1 MTVALVTEAPGDL
14 LLKRRLRRA
23 ERTRQF
29 KALALILP
37 VLLFLFFTFLGPLAG
52 MLWRSVEDREV
63 SRVLPRAVA
72 ALADWNGQDVPGEA
86 VYAALGEDIIAA
98 REAGTL
104 ALASKRLNYAING
117 FRSLLSGTARKL
129 KEPPPTGAART
140 TLLALDPAWGERETW
155 TAIRDAGGP
164 VTAFYL
170 LGALDLTRNADGEI
184 KAAPPEQSIYR
195 DIFTRT
201 FVISFN
207 VTVLCLLL
215 GFPVAYLLA
224 ALPTGRSNLLMIFVL
239 LPFWTSLLVRTCAFI
254 VLLQSEGLVNDAL
267 RWVGMIDEPLRLIYN
282 RFGVYVAMT
291 HVLLPFMILPLY
303 SAMKVIS
310 PAYMRAAASLGAS
323 PVTAFLKVYLPQ
335 TLPGVGA
342 GSLLVF
348 ILALGYYITPAL
360 VGGAGDQMV
369 SYFIALYTT
378 ETVNWGLASA
388 LGAILLLATL
398 LLAAVYGKLVHGQQV
413 TGGLKN

>member
-14 LLKRRLRRA
+14 PLKRRLRRA
-23 ERTRQF
+23 ERARQF

-37 VLLFLFFTFLGPLAG
+37 VLLFLFFTFLGPIAG

-72 ALADWNGQDVPGEA
+72 ALADWNGQDLPGEA
-86 VYAALGEDIIAA
+86 VYAALGEDIVAA

-129 KEPPPTGAART
+129 KEPPLAGTART

-155 TAIRDAGGP
+155 TTIRDAGGP

-267 RWVGMIDEPLRLIYN
+267 RWVGVIDEPLRLIYN